1 MRFFDLHVHSAFS
14 GGQSSLEQLASIAKE
29 LGYTG
34 ICFAE
39 YYQNENQLKKLKGDI
54 SKVSEK
60 VGIEIY
66 LGFEARNPKEL
77 HKLVE
82 RRRMFD
88 ILLVQGGDL
97 KMNRLAC
104 ETPEVDILTHP
115 ENNRND
121 SGLNQVLV
129 KFAAQNNV
137 AIEVNFRE
145 ILLASKRTRNL
156 IMKNISNNVRLA
168 KKFHAPIILCS
179 GGISHFELRDPQVMI
194 SMANQLGLDL
204 NDAKDSISKIPE
216 NIIKQSKERK
226 SEKWIMLGVKVIK

>member
-1 MRFFDLHVHSAFS
+1 MKFFDLHLHSGFS
-14 GGQSSLEQLASIAKE
+14 GGESSLEQLASTAKE

-34 ICFAE
+34 ICFSE
-39 YYQNENQLKKLKGDI
+39 YFQNENQLKKLKEDI
-54 SKVSEK
+54 SKISEK
-60 VGIEIY
+60 VGIDIY
-66 LGFEARNPKEL
+66 LGFEARSPKEL

-88 ILLVQGGDL
+88 ILLMHGGDL

-115 ENNRND
+115 ENNRKD
-121 SGLNQVLV
+121 SGLNQVLM
-129 KFAAQNNV
+129 KEAAKNNV

-156 IMKNISNNVRLA
+156 IMKNISQNVKLA

-179 GGISHFELRDPQVMI
+179 GSISHFELRGPQVMI
-194 SMANQLGLDL
+194 SMANQLGLEL
-204 NDAKDSISKIPE
+204 NESKDSISKIPE
-216 NIIKQSKERK
+216 NMIKQSKERR
-226 SEKWIMLGVKVIK
+226 SEKWVLSGVKIK